1 MAPMLKPRHVAYW
14 SARHDNG
21 WNTFIC
27 EQPDGTFAVIAAPE
41 AARGVSPDSIEPALQ
56 PAKASAA
63 RALEEKSG
71 HANCS
76 EQCERW
82 QKHSQLFM
90 EISQGEAED
99 DLHDD
104 EDETG
109 FT

>member
-1 MAPMLKPRHVAYW
+1 MLKPRHVAYW

-27 EQPDGTFAVIAAPE
+27 EQPDGTFAVIAAPD
-41 AARGVSPDSIEPALQ
+41 AARGVSPDAIEPALQ

-63 RALEEKSG
+63 RALEAKSG
-71 HANCS
+71 HATCS

-99 DLHDD
+99 ELDGD
-104 EDETG
+104 EDENG

>member
-1 MAPMLKPRHVAYW
+1 MLKPRHVAFW

-27 EQPDGTFAVIAAPE
+27 EQPDGTFAVIAAPDT
-41 AARGVSPDSIEPALQ
+41 ARDVSPDAIEQALP

-71 HANCS
+71 HRECS
-76 EQCERW
+76 ADCERW

-90 EISQGEAED
+90 EIPYGET
-99 DLHDD
+99 DD
-104 EDETG
+104 EDEDEDHNG